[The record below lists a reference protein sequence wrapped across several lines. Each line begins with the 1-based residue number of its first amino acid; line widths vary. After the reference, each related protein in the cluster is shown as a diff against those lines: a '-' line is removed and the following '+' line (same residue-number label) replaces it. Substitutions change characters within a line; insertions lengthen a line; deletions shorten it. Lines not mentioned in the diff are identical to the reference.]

1 MNRRPLEPLDAEE
14 AALAEQLA
22 RLGPH
27 GEPSPRL
34 DARILA
40 AAHDAVS
47 EQARPRRRSRWPL
60 GLGVAASA
68 LLAVG
73 IAWQLRP
80 THESPLDR
88 EFAAADADAAASASV
103 AAADASAG
111 TGPASGDA
119 AARQMAPPPPPL
131 ESVAAPLVTEL
142 PANASPSAV
151 YNPPA
156 ALPAQPAVAKTRPA
170 LPSPRRSV
178 VESAE
183 PRQAD
188 APPLAQAAATDSTN
202 LDSVAVSGTQLRSP
216 ATAAL
221 PPPPPAP
228 PAATA
233 AAAATS
239 SDRTIRPLGGVVADP
254 ETYAEIAAQREQARA
269 QHARNAAASAE
280 RQESRAR
287 RASEASS
294 DMQDAI
300 APAAAATSAPVV
312 GNVDGFDYA
321 RNAGAA
327 PAAKSTARNN
337 AFAPSVTRNSLKRTD
352 LQLPVVE
359 DTKLDADDWLE
370 RIRLRRDLGDRASAV
385 ESLLRFRQA
394 HPFQKTPEDL
404 QELLAE

>member
-1 MNRRPLEPLDAEE
+1 MNRRPLQPLDAEE

-80 THESPLDR
+80 VHESPLDR
-88 EFAAADADAAASASV
+88 EFAAADVAASGAAAADSDAAAANASAE
-103 AAADASAG
+103 AADTAAVAVAPPA
-111 TGPASGDA
+111 PASMVL
-119 AARQMAPPPPPL
+119 QEP
-131 ESVAAPLVTEL
+131 EL
-142 PANASPSAV
+142 PANAAPSAV
-151 YNPPA
+151 YNPPLA
-156 ALPAQPAVAKTRPA
+156 KPALRQPAQELQRRSPAV
-170 LPSPRRSV
+170 SRRSTAAAADARI
-178 VESAE
+178 AE
-183 PRQAD
+183 
-188 APPLAQAAATDSTN
+188 APPLASAAESDAST
-202 LDSVAVSGTQLRSP
+202 LDTVSAPSLRYAAP
-216 ATAAL
+216 ASAP

-228 PAATA
+228 AASVA
-233 AAAATS
+233 SA
-239 SDRTIRPLGGVVADP
+239 DRNARTLGGVVADP

-269 QHARNAAASAE
+269 EHARNAAASAE
-280 RQESRAR
+280 RVDARAR

-294 DMQDAI
+294 QMQRAI
-300 APAAAATSAPVV
+300 AATPADASAADAP
-312 GNVDGFDYA
+312 GNAYGPEYG
-321 RNAGAA
+321 RNTGGT
-327 PAAKSTARNN
+327 AAKAVNGGAGLFS
-337 AFAPSVTRNSLKRTD
+337 PGVTRNSLKRTD
-352 LQLPVVE
+352 LQLPVAE

>member
-47 EQARPRRRSRWPL
+47 EQARPRRRTRWPL

-88 EFAAADADAAASASV
+88 EFAAADADAAAAV

-111 TGPASGDA
+111 SGSASGDA
-119 AARQMAPPPPPL
+119 AARGMAPPPPPL

-142 PANASPSAV
+142 PANASPSAA

-156 ALPAQPAVAKTRPA
+156 ALPSQAAVAKTRPA
-170 LPSPRRSV
+170 LPAPRRSV
-178 VESAE
+178 VESAQA
-183 PRQAD
+183 RRAD
-188 APPLAQAAATDSTN
+188 APPLVEPTASDSTN
-202 LDSVAVSGTQLRSP
+202 LDSVAVAAAQMRSP

-221 PPPPPAP
+221 PSPPPPPAP
-228 PAATA
+228 PAST
-233 AAAATS
+233 
-239 SDRTIRPLGGVVADP
+239 RTGVSADENFGRSLGGVVADP

-280 RQESRAR
+280 RQETRAR

-300 APAAAATSAPVV
+300 APATAAAASAPAV
-312 GNVDGFDYA
+312 GNVDGLQYG
-321 RNAGAA
+321 RNAGAT
-327 PAAKSTARNN
+327 PVAKSSARNN
-337 AFAPSVTRNSLKRTD
+337 AFAPGVTRNSLKRTD

>member
-14 AALAEQLA
+14 TALAEQLA

-47 EQARPRRRSRWPL
+47 EQARPRRRTRWPL

-111 TGPASGDA
+111 SGSASGDA
-119 AARQMAPPPPPL
+119 AAREMAPPPPPL

-156 ALPAQPAVAKTRPA
+156 ALPSQPAVAKTRPA
-170 LPSPRRSV
+170 LPAVRRSV
-178 VESAE
+178 AE
-183 PRQAD
+183 AAEARRAD
-188 APPLAQAAATDSTN
+188 APPLVEPAASDSTS
-202 LDSVAVSGTQLRSP
+202 LDSVAVSSAQLRSP
-216 ATAAL
+216 ATATAAL
-221 PPPPPAP
+221 PPPPAP
-228 PAATA
+228 PAAA
-233 AAAATS
+233 RSGGSANEEFGRS
-239 SDRTIRPLGGVVADP
+239 LGGVVADP

-269 QHARNAAASAE
+269 EHARNATASAE

-312 GNVDGFDYA
+312 GNADGLAYA

-327 PAAKSTARNN
+327 PAAKSAARNN
-337 AFAPSVTRNSLKRTD
+337 VFAPSVTRNSLKRTD

>member
-47 EQARPRRRSRWPL
+47 EPLRPRQRSRWPL

-80 THESPLDR
+80 VDHSPLDR
-88 EFAAADADAAASASV
+88 EFASADAAAAADTG
-103 AAADASAG
+103 AAAQATE
-111 TGPASGDA
+111 TGPAEDA
-119 AARQMAPPPPPL
+119 LRTVVPPP
-131 ESVAAPLVTEL
+131 APLQSRSEVVAQDDTL
-142 PANASPSAV
+142 PANAAPSAV
-151 YNPPA
+151 YNPPNA
-156 ALPAQPAVAKTRPA
+156 VAAQPKVAAAKRA
-170 LPSPRRSV
+170 PRTAQPHRA
-178 VESAE
+178 AE
-183 PRQAD
+183 
-188 APPLAQAAATDSTN
+188 APPLDTSST
-202 LDSVAVSGTQLRSP
+202 LDSIAVDISAPQHRNT
-216 ATAAL
+216 ATTHL
-221 PPPPPAP
+221 PPPPPPPP
-228 PAATA
+228 PAAVASTERQ
-233 AAAATS
+233 T
-239 SDRTIRPLGGVVADP
+239 RVLGGVVADP

-269 QHARNAAASAE
+269 EHARNAAVSAE
-280 RQESRAR
+280 RAERTDVRAR

-294 DMQDAI
+294 DMQSAI
-300 APAAAATSAPVV
+300 QQAPAS
-312 GNVDGFDYA
+312 
-321 RNAGAA
+321 AA
-327 PAAKSTARNN
+327 PASPTDGSSPEFARSTASAPTVRNGN
-337 AFAPSVTRNSLKRTD
+337 TSVPLLSPGVTRNSLKRTD
-352 LQLPVVE
+352 LQLPVIE
-359 DTKLDADDWLE
+359 DSKLDADDWLE